1 MIIGKEGISAHI
13 IADSI
18 SPNGHRMTT
27 FELEYPRIILAEVNT
42 HKMLNKNSA
51 SSRAIPFKKMMDNI
65 TTNPAMPVFW
75 GKNQAGMSA
84 AVELEGDALIAVK
97 DEWMAAIQ
105 SAIEHSKR
113 LDELGLHKQITNRV
127 AEFGQR
133 MKTVMSGTEYANL
146 WWLRDHDAAQP
157 EFHEL
162 ARCMHEEY
170 QRSVPSLLLPG
181 QWHLPY
187 VETAFDDLSGE
198 IGYFDGERRRIDL
211 ATAQKISASCCA
223 QVSYRKLDDS
233 EAKALDIYEKL
244 VGADRKHASPFE
256 HLATPIGDVDALND
270 FWPEGI
276 THMDRNGKLW
286 SANLQGF
293 IQYRKLIPGEAVW

>member
-13 IADSI
+13 IKDSL
-18 SPNGHRMTT
+18 SVDGHRMTT

-65 TTNPAMPVFW
+65 TANPAMPVFW

-170 QRSVPSLLLPG
+170 LNSEPTYLTPG
-181 QWHLPY
+181 EWHLPY
-187 VETAFDDLSGE
+187 INTSRDW
-198 IGYFDGERRRIDL
+198 DGRLEYLDNEGNPIDL
-211 ATAQKISASCCA
+211 ETAQKISASCCA

-233 EAKALDIYEKL
+233 EEKALDIYNKL

-256 HLATPIGDVDALND
+256 HLATPIGEVDALND
-270 FWPEGI
+270 VWPEGV
-276 THMDRNGKLW
+276 THLDRNGKLW